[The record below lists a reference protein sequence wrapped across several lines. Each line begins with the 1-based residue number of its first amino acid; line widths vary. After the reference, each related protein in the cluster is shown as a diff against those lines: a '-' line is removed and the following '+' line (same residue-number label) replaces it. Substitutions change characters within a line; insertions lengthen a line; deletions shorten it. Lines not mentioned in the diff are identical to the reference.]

1 MEQFVRDARI
11 AQIYEG
17 TNGIQALDLVRRKL
31 FINEGRLPKR
41 FFSMLDSFVAE
52 NSDETM
58 QPFTAPLNE
67 ANQRLQALTGWLIE
81 QGMENPDELG
91 AAATDYL
98 RVFALTALAYFW
110 ARMAKLA
117 LEKASGDDTG
127 FYQTKLNT
135 ARFFMG
141 RLLPQAEGLANG
153 IRSGAALMMEFEADA
168 F

>member
-1 MEQFVRDARI
+1 
-11 AQIYEG
+11 
-17 TNGIQALDLVRRKL
+17 
-31 FINEGRLPKR
+31 
-41 FFSMLDSFVAE
+41 
-52 NSDETM
+52 M
-58 QPFTAPLNE
+58 QPFVSPLSE
-67 ANQRLQALTGWLIE
+67 ANQRLQELTEWLME

-117 LEKASGDDTG
+117 LEKAAGDETG
-127 FYQTKLNT
+127 FYQTKINT

-141 RLLPQAEGLANG
+141 RLLPQAEGLASG
-153 IRSGAALMMEFEADA
+153 IRSGAALMMEFKADA